1 MKKRFLSVLTALVML
16 ITVATCLVTEVAAAQ
31 LGDIDFDNQITAA
44 DARLVL
50 RASVGLENFTE
61 EQNAIAD
68 VNNDG
73 FITAADARI
82 ILRMS
87 VGLEALHEHSYT
99 SKITKAATCTEK
111 GTKTFTCECGNSF
124 TEEIAALG
132 HTGGTATCTSP
143 KTCSRCNTDYETA
156 LGHDFSSGICTRCGL
171 NEQIISSSEMVWI
184 PTNGGKKYHSKSTCS
199 QMIDP
204 EYVTVSQAISQGFTP
219 CAKCH

>member
-1 MKKRFLSVLTALVML
+1 MKKRFFAVLTTLVML
-16 ITVATCLVTEVAAAQ
+16 IATCLVTEAAAAQ
-31 LGDIDFDNQITAA
+31 LGDISLDDKITAA

-68 VNNDG
+68 VNGDG
-73 FITAADARI
+73 KLTAADARI
-82 ILRMS
+82 ILRVS
-87 VGLEALHEHSYT
+87 VGLESLHEHSYT

-111 GTKTFTCECGNSF
+111 GTKTFICECGNSF

-132 HTGGTATCTSP
+132 H
-143 KTCSRCNTDYETA
+143 
-156 LGHDFSSGICTRCGL
+156 DFSNGICTRCGL

-199 QMIDP
+199 QMIAP
-204 EYVTVSQAISQGFTP
+204 EYVTVSQAISQGFTA
-219 CAKCH
+219 CARCH